1 MLLDTEK
8 ILLARGTELYAHKG
22 EYLYRKQQLA
32 EFVFYLKDGSVDI
45 LDEEAQTGHRLQGC
59 RCFLGLHEA
68 LLNESHQSS
77 VKVNDESILLVF
89 DKQQIEHFIEEHD
102 MARRY
107 FMIKMCDQMEL
118 MRKKFE

>member
-8 ILLARGTELYAHKG
+8 LLLARGTELYAHKG
-22 EYLYRKQQLA
+22 EYLYRKEQLA
-32 EFVFYLKDGSVDI
+32 EFVFYLKDGSVEI
-45 LDEEAQTGHRLQGC
+45 LPENGKENHRLQS

-68 LLNESHQSS
+68 LLNVEHQAS

-89 DKQQIEHFIEEHD
+89 DKQEIEHFMDEHR

-107 FMIKMCDQMEL
+107 FMIKLCDQMDLLQKSYE
-118 MRKKFE
+118 